1 MEKIL
6 VDSDVCLDSITAR
19 YPFSVEADQLLQAVE
34 DGLIVGVVSA
44 ESFSNMFYILRK
56 LSSSAEA
63 IEQLK
68 NLRSIVQIG
77 HLKPSTIDNA
87 LDAGWT
93 DFEDALQNF
102 SAVESNCD
110 AIVTRNKS
118 DYKQS
123 TIRVLTPFEV
133 LGNLKPEDH
142 S

>member
-56 LSSSAEA
+56 LSSAAEA

-68 NLRSIVQIG
+68 NLRSIVQVG

-87 LDAGWT
+87 LDAEWT
-93 DFEDALQNF
+93 EFEDALKNF
-102 SAVESNCD
+102 CAVETNCD

-123 TIRVLTPFEV
+123 TVRVLTPLEV
-133 LGNLKPEDH
+133 LGNLKPEDD